1 MMNPLHLLKPREV
14 RWTLKALDTAI
25 WSSPGGLHDIREPI
39 SQRCRSQIL
48 DADRTCYSIRV
59 DNHTPMSL
67 AIMLAIDATEEI
79 LLSGNLHAYRG
90 VLSGHG
96 QAAKKLLNHLY
107 SLQLGEGRIS
117 EAEIA
122 DRKIEI
128 SREIASVG

>member
-1 MMNPLHLLKPREV
+1 
-14 RWTLKALDTAI
+14 
-25 WSSPGGLHDIREPI
+25 
-39 SQRCRSQIL
+39 
-48 DADRTCYSIRV
+48 
-59 DNHTPMSL
+59 MSL

-90 VLSGHG
+90 VLSGRG

-128 SREIASVG
+128 SKEIASVG